1 MSNQILRMGL
11 SILLIP
17 LLLLGFG
24 GDPAHAAEP
33 QKPLVQKGAGNRV
46 TLDFREIELTDLIQT
61 ISELTGK
68 NFLYDDTVKGKV
80 TVVSPEEMTIDE
92 AYQLFQTVL
101 GVKGFTVVPSGKVN
115 KIVPVKG
122 AKESNLP
129 IVTDEQKPTEQ
140 YITRLLR
147 LENLDAATIA
157 DNVLAPLIPATGNVV
172 VYSPTNTLLITDS
185 AANIER
191 LVKII
196 KELDQPGSARVLEVV
211 SLQHAGA
218 EDVAKICTEVLT
230 QGSPTAARRSRTEG
244 GSATADFSPPKIL
257 AYARANA
264 LIVMASPE
272 QLATIKDLVAKMD
285 RDTGGGYSSVNVY
298 PLENADAESLA
309 KTMNEILT
317 GIRAE
322 TRGGGQGKGPV
333 SSGPMTITADKP
345 TNSLIINAKPE
356 DYASLKGII
365 EKLDVKRK
373 QVYVE
378 ALIMELSMD
387 ATQKLGVS
395 LQGAASVSNDGL
407 VFGNSNFD
415 NRTLQPKSSDFLLGR
430 AVDGLLAG
438 GFFKP
443 ITVTAPDGTEI
454 TVPTLS
460 VLIDL
465 SKRDGDVNIL
475 SAPRLL
481 TSDNEEAEIIVGSNV
496 PIITSRLTDTGGGN
510 GLAQSVSVERKD
522 VALVL
527 RFTPQVTE
535 GDLVRLNVYQEMT
548 DIVPF
553 SAGLAAS
560 VGNPNDVGPSFT
572 KRVLRNTVLA
582 ENGKTVVLGGLIG
595 TNINETVSKV
605 PWLGDIPL
613 LGWLFKHKTTTE
625 KKTNLLVFINP
636 TVIRG
641 PEDLARVTSRNRMVA
656 DGLMNDRTRS
666 SLPDNYFAP
675 ADNKVTAPPVPSA
688 QAASPIPPA
697 LPKTAPA
704 PVPDV
709 VVMPSIAPP
718 ATPAATPRPSPAP
731 APAGIIFPTSAPPII
746 PAAPPKASSAPAPAP
761 APAATAP
768 AAVPLPAKAA
778 TPPPVPTV
786 APPST
791 TAPTPAAPQ
800 KPTAT
805 ATPTTTAIPPV
816 SGKATTS
823 PTAAASASGS
833 GSLPRVLDEK
843 WSTPRP
849 QRQPAL

>member
-1 MSNQILRMGL
+1 VSNHILRVGL
-11 SILLIP
+11 SALLVP
-17 LLLLGFG
+17 LFLLGFG
-24 GDPAHAAEP
+24 GDPAGAAEP
-33 QKPLVQKGAGNRV
+33 QKPLVQKGSGNRV

-157 DNVLAPLIPATGNVV
+157 DNVLAPLVPATGNVV

-196 KELDQPGSARVLEVV
+196 KELDQPGSARMLEVIP
-211 SLQHAGA
+211 LQYAGA
-218 EDVAKICTEVLT
+218 EDVAKICTEVFA

-244 GSATADFSPPKIL
+244 ASAAEFSPPKIL

-264 LIVMASPE
+264 LIAMASTE
-272 QLATIKDLVAKMD
+272 QLATIKELVAKMD

-322 TRGGGQGKGPV
+322 VRAGGQGKGPV
-333 SSGPMTITADKP
+333 SSGPVTITPDKP
-345 TNSLIINAKPE
+345 TNSLVINAKPE

-378 ALIMELSMD
+378 ALIMELSLD
-387 ATQKLGVS
+387 ATQQLGIS
-395 LQGAASVSNDGL
+395 LAGAAEVDDDGL
-407 VFGNSNFD
+407 VFGSSNLNKTPVGLSD
-415 NRTLQPKSSDFLLGR
+415 LTPGDGGIPTLLTR

-438 GFFKP
+438 GFFNP
-443 ITVTAPDGTEI
+443 ITVTGPGGTEI

-460 VLIDL
+460 VLLHL
-465 SKRDGDVNIL
+465 SKTDGDVNIL

-496 PIITSRLTDTGGGN
+496 PIITNRLTDTGGGN

-522 VALVL
+522 VALIL

-560 VGNPNDVGPSFT
+560 VGNPNDVGPSFS

-595 TNINETVSKV
+595 TNINETVTKV

-613 LGWLFKHKTTTE
+613 LGWLFKTKSTEE

-641 PEDLARVTSRNRMVA
+641 PEDLARVTGRNRMVA

-666 SLPDNYFAP
+666 ALPENYFAP
-675 ADNKVTAPPVPSA
+675 GDDKQMQP
-688 QAASPIPPA
+688 
-697 LPKTAPA
+697 PKTAVQGAPPSPPKAVPA
-704 PVPDV
+704 PD
-709 VVMPSIAPP
+709 PS
-718 ATPAATPRPSPAP
+718 
-731 APAGIIFPTSAPPII
+731 GMVLPTSAPPI
-746 PAAPPKASSAPAPAP
+746 PPPAPASQP
-761 APAATAP
+761 QSSATP
-768 AAVPLPAKAA
+768 SSKTTAVP
-778 TPPPVPTV
+778 VI
-786 APPST
+786 
-791 TAPTPAAPQ
+791 
-800 KPTAT
+800 
-805 ATPTTTAIPPV
+805 TAIPPV
-816 SGKATTS
+816 SGQATPS
-823 PTAAASASGS
+823 TATAASASGS
-833 GSLPRVLDEK
+833 GSTPRVLDEK

-849 QRQPAL
+849 QRQSAL